1 MEYVVSSTE
10 WSQLI
15 EAGTP
20 VMAEAIFRQRYATF
34 NRCIITKLPQPLG
47 EVTVREATKYDQI
60 KYDMELA
67 PAYPKAQYI

>member
-15 EAGTP
+15 EAETP
-20 VMAEAIFRQRYATF
+20 ALAEAVFRQRYSQY
-34 NRCIITKLPQPLG
+34 NRCIISGQPQPLG
-47 EVTVREATKYDQI
+47 EVTVREATQHYQI

-67 PAYPKAQYI
+67 PAYAKAQYI